1 MNENYKWNGIAF
13 NNMGVIIEE
22 TPIIPKSKRSFTQY
36 TIPGKSGFL
45 AIDNKTYDPLPFTL
59 KCHYKDGVGNR
70 EEIAAWLD
78 GYGTLQID
86 DEKEYTGYISN
97 TIPFEKVVRFR
108 KFPVQFMLQPIAKAI
123 TPTIITATESGSF
136 DSDTY
141 TDAYPKITITG
152 TGTITCYINTIGFTI
167 YDANGTYIL
176 DCEAKVITK
185 SGINASNSMSG
196 EFPKIIN
203 GGNAL
208 TLTGNISALTIEYK
222 KTYL

>member
-1 MNENYKWNGIAF
+1 MNENYKWNGVSF
-13 NNMGVIIEE
+13 NSKGVIIEE
-22 TPIIPKSKRSFTQY
+22 TPIMPKPKKNFTQY

-45 AIDNKTYDPLPFTL
+45 SIDNKTYESLPFTL
-59 KCHYKDGVGNR
+59 KCHFKDGVGNR
-70 EEIAAWLD
+70 EEICAWLD
-78 GYGTLQID
+78 GYGALQID
-86 DEKEYTGYISN
+86 NEKEYKGYISN

-136 DSDTY
+136 ESDTY
-141 TDAYPKITITG
+141 TDAFPKITITG

-167 YDANGTYIL
+167 YDADGTYIL

-185 SGINASNSMSG
+185 NGSNASNSMSG
-196 EFPKIIN
+196 EFPKIIH
-203 GGNAL
+203 GGNSL